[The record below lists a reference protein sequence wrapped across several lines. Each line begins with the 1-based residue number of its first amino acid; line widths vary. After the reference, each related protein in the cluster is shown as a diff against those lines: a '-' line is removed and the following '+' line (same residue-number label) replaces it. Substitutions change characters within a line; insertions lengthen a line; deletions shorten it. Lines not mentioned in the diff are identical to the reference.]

1 MKVFRGSRLTTVPDS
16 KKARDWAIH
25 RQTPKTVIDKATG
38 KVQRLD
44 SFGF

>member
-1 MKVFRGSRLTTVPDS
+1 MTVPKG

-25 RQTPKTVIDKATG
+25 IQTPKTVIDKAME

-44 SFGF
+44 SFGFQVTNHYR